1 MESIIFLIVFIVTRQ
16 YCGGYHA
23 KTFHGCILSFIFSYI
38 IVLLLLELIFE
49 KIELHHAILML
60 LFYMLTILK
69 YAPIENKSK
78 SLTNE
83 IKQINHKKSIIIGII
98 WSFLSLGLFSYT
110 RTISLMVILTLSLIT
125 VLILIEKVRKEG

>member
-1 MESIIFLIVFIVTRQ
+1 
-16 YCGGYHA
+16 
-23 KTFHGCILSFIFSYI
+23 
-38 IVLLLLELIFE
+38 
-49 KIELHHAILML
+49 ML

-110 RTISLMVILTLSLIT
+110 RTISLY
-125 VLILIEKVRKEG
+125 